1 MDSKESL
8 ADKIVYN
15 GEYFFVSK
23 DVIPDRKTPIYYIW
37 DRNAVCIATIKWYGP
52 WRKFCLFSE
61 GTGVVWDNK
70 CLQEVIT
77 LLDEYNREWKM
88 KDDKC

>member
-23 DVIPDRKTPIYYIW
+23 DVIPDRKTPIYHIW

-52 WRKFCLFSE
+52 
-61 GTGVVWDNK
+61 
-70 CLQEVIT
+70 
-77 LLDEYNREWKM
+77 
-88 KDDKC
+88 